1 MILIRATQL
10 VLLCHPL
17 SFPEASPETLC
28 SSASVPESEACWL
41 GKICVLFPTR
51 DSNGTRAR
59 EGGGGGRVG
68 KALGPSRKPGHK
80 PSRTELPEVEV
91 KSRKPA
97 QIAKPAQSL

>member
-59 EGGGGGRVG
+59 EGGGVG
-68 KALGPSRKPGHK
+68 ESERLWVHQGNQATNRQG
-80 PSRTELPEVEV
+80 
-91 KSRKPA
+91 
-97 QIAKPAQSL
+97 QSSLRWR